1 MKIFGEGE
9 QYPQYFMTVLGG
21 EGQWLPLEEAGRV
34 FARRES
40 VSIGELVVTA
50 PNATRDIT
58 KKDRSAITEIAQR
71 FMNDRQAPQT

>member
-1 MKIFGEGE
+1 M
-9 QYPQYFMTVLGG
+9 L
-21 EGQWLPLEEAGRV
+21 ARV
-34 FARRES
+34 ATSDEMN
-40 VSIGELVVTA
+40 ELVVTA